1 MARMHNK
8 AAPERRRQ
16 RIERQ
21 KQVAREI
28 YEEQG
33 QRPEIAAIRS
43 GPKIPRRSTRQR
55 TQQPPRGSGL
65 PNYSSDDMEMLY
77 D

>member
-43 GPKIPRRSTRQR
+43 SPKIPRRSTRPR
-55 TQQPPRGSGL
+55 AQPPRGSGL
-65 PNYSSDDMEMLY
+65 PNYPSDDMEMLY